1 MQAEAVA
8 LPNSSIQSALAETTT
23 VSVVEAAASAA
34 SEPETEVEIVG
45 DVNEVTVETR
55 LTAVEAVQTLVAI
68 CVLRHQLDVLTS

>member
-8 LPNSSIQSALAETTT
+8 LPNSSIQSELAETTT
-23 VSVVEAAASAA
+23 VSVEAAASAA

>member
-1 MQAEAVA
+1 MSDSVEEAA
-8 LPNSSIQSALAETTT
+8 
-23 VSVVEAAASAA
+23 AAASAA
-34 SEPETEVEIVG
+34 ASEAETEVEIVG